1 MLSSLFVA
9 LADPNLWLAS
19 LLLVLVMAVA
29 MLPWVWGVD
38 PAAMWRTLT
47 TSKGLLTLGGVLL
60 VATVVVAVVLNYI
73 ASSKSMTWVGRS
85 YGITLQLNLLASLF
99 VLGPKVVSV
108 VFPKLGAVAEAA
120 YRECW
125 RQPLFWLV
133 LGGAKSAMWLS
144 VTLPYFTFG
153 DDYKMMKQI
162 AFDIIMLAP
171 LLFGALASSISVSEE
186 IEGRTAVT
194 VMSKPISRRSFL
206 LGKFVGVIMACGAM
220 SLLLTMNL
228 NGALLAN
235 RAFDTLNDDRAE
247 KAEAMTMQVKKVVV
261 PAIMEAMPA
270 APRVRPEGSPNAA
283 PQLVAPGTPELARG
297 AGLWLAES
305 FSHLFGVLLGFG
317 QVMILVAVATA
328 LATRLHF
335 VVSII
340 AVVFVY
346 LFGHLAPVVVTV
358 AEANQGGG
366 NAGAALVGFLA
377 RVFDVILPALEYF
390 NLGPAIIR
398 DTPLDF
404 LSFAIYSLTVFGYA
418 VVYTAIA
425 LIVGLLL
432 FEDRD
437 LG

>member
-1 MLSSLFVA
+1 MLSSLLAA

-29 MLPWVWGVD
+29 VLPWVWGVD
-38 PAAMWRTLT
+38 SAGMWRTLT
-47 TSKGLLTLGGVLL
+47 TNNGLLTLGGVLL
-60 VATVVVAVVLNYI
+60 AATVGVAVVLSYS
-73 ASSKSMTWVGRS
+73 ASSKWMTWGGRT
-85 YGITLQLNLLASLF
+85 YGIILQLNLLASLF
-99 VLGPKVVSV
+99 VLGPKAVTL
-108 VFPKLGAVAEAA
+108 VFPKLGAVAQAA

-133 LGGAKSAMWLS
+133 LGGAKGAMWLF
-144 VTLPYFTFG
+144 VTIPYFTFG

-162 AFDIIMLAP
+162 AFDLVMIAP
-171 LLFGALASSISVSEE
+171 LLFGALAASISVSEE

-206 LGKFVGVIMACGAM
+206 LGKFFGVLMACGAM
-220 SLLLTMNL
+220 SLLLTVTL
-228 NGALLAN
+228 NSALLAN

-247 KAEAMTMQVKKVVV
+247 KAEAMTNQVKKVVV
-261 PAIMEAMPA
+261 PAVVQAMPP
-270 APRVRPEGSPNAA
+270 APRVRPEGSPSAT
-283 PQLVAPGTPELARG
+283 PQLIAPGTPELARG

-305 FSHLFGVLLGFG
+305 FTHLFGVLLGFG

-335 VVSII
+335 VLSLI

-346 LFGHLAPVVVTV
+346 LFGHLAPVVATV
-358 AEANQGGG
+358 ADANKGG

-398 DTPLDF
+398 DTPLEF
-404 LSFAIYSLTVFGYA
+404 APFAIYSLTVFGYS